1 MCGMPSKDLSK
12 YITRKKVAV
21 GDDGLINDQ
30 IEQNA
35 AFLAKRRSMKGDIT
49 ADDVSPN
56 YARPAAKKS
65 ATKPTGDADERSET
79 LYGIDK
85 RRRELDIETKQRDLE
100 LKNMEIDKRM
110 GRLIPVDHVKIIFG
124 THARSITTAMSQ
136 LLDGHLIEISKRAK
150 FTAEEMATMRGSMR
164 DKMNDAIKRA
174 VDDSKRSVESAIK
187 EFVTI
192 RSTR

>member
-1 MCGMPSKDLSK
+1 MCGIPSKDLSK

-21 GDDGLINDQ
+21 NSEGLINDQ

-35 AFLAKRRSMKGDIT
+35 GFLAKRRSMKGDFVP
-49 ADDVSPN
+49 DEVSPN
-56 YARPAAKKS
+56 YAKPAGKKS
-65 ATKPTGDADERSET
+65 ATKSKDQLEERSET
-79 LYGIDK
+79 LYGMDK
-85 RRRELDIETKQRDLE
+85 RRRELDAQIKERDLE
-100 LKNMEIDKRM
+100 LKSMEIEKRM

-124 THARSITTAMSQ
+124 THARSITTSMSQ
-136 LLDGHLIEISKRAK
+136 LLEGHLIEISKRAK
-150 FTAEEMATMRGSMR
+150 FTAAEMAAMRGAMR
-164 DKMNDAIKRA
+164 DKMNEAIKRA